1 MDTLIAFGSAVKA
14 LGEGRVGGYL
24 ITFSD
29 AASPDLT
36 GEYFTKDTD
45 YDLVDGDTRSVYYAH
60 GMDEQFGVKKIGRF
74 TAKTDAVGIWVE
86 AQLNL
91 RDEYEQAIAGL
102 AAKGKLGWS
111 SGAPAHLVARK
122 AVETK
127 AGATVREITHWPI
140 AEASLTPTPAEPRN
154 GAVAMKS
161 LPALL
166 GLEPRNQTKALP
178 SGMSYDDLRSLLQD
192 ELNEDFPDDDDDPD
206 TWTPGLVI
214 RDVYDDAVV
223 YADEEDLFRR
233 TYQVTAGNDI
243 VWGPEESV
251 VRVTT
256 YVTATDVDEAG
267 EDDATTMTGT
277 KQAET
282 RTDTT
287 ALKVM
292 LRGSMTFSDHADIAQ
307 DAIEGFVDRIS
318 GLIAVSTQTAD
329 GKKAARPF
337 TAGRHKRLREMHTQM
352 QVAHAAMGTH
362 IATMQALLNET
373 EPAAKTAAIEQAH
386 MRFLAHQ
393 AEALGVELRA

>member
-1 MDTLIAFGSAVKA
+1 MNDTLVMFGGAVKA

-178 SGMSYDDLRSLLQD
+178 AGMSYDDLRALLQD

-206 TWTPGLVI
+206 SWSRGLWI

-223 YADEEDLFRR
+223 YADGEDLFRR

-256 YVTATDVDEAG
+256 YVTATDAD
-267 EDDATTMTGT
+267 
-277 KQAET
+277 
-282 RTDTT
+282 DTT
-287 ALKVM
+287 EADTGVVPATMSYAKHLDAALAAVNGVIQRGFAINE
-292 LRGSMTFSDHADIAQ
+292 LRIKSGRVFSAAN
-307 DAIEGFVDRIS
+307 R
-318 GLIAVSTQTAD
+318 
-329 GKKAARPF
+329 KK
-337 TAGRHKRLREMHTQM
+337 LREMHTQM
-352 QVAHAAMGTH
+352 QTAHAAMGTH

-373 EPAAKTAAIEQAH
+373 EPAAKSNAGIEQIYLR
-386 MRFLAHQ
+386 MLARE
-393 AEALGVELRA
+393 AEALGVAIA

>member
-1 MDTLIAFGSAVKA
+1 
-14 LGEGRVGGYL
+14 
-24 ITFSD
+24 
-29 AASPDLT
+29 
-36 GEYFTKDTD
+36 
-45 YDLVDGDTRSVYYAH
+45 
-60 GMDEQFGVKKIGRF
+60 
-74 TAKTDAVGIWVE
+74 
-86 AQLNL
+86 
-91 RDEYEQAIAGL
+91 
-102 AAKGKLGWS
+102 
-111 SGAPAHLVARK
+111 
-122 AVETK
+122 
-127 AGATVREITHWPI
+127 
-140 AEASLTPTPAEPRN
+140 
-154 GAVAMKS
+154 
-161 LPALL
+161 
-166 GLEPRNQTKALP
+166 
-178 SGMSYDDLRSLLQD
+178 
-192 ELNEDFPDDDDDPD
+192 
-206 TWTPGLVI
+206 
-214 RDVYDDAVV
+214 VV